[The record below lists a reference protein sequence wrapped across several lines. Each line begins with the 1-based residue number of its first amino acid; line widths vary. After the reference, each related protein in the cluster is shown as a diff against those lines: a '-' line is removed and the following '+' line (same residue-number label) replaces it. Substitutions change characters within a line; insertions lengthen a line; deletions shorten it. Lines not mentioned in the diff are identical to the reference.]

1 MPALEAALAWLDD
14 HVDYEAIA
22 SGRHPVPSL
31 GRMQELCALMGD
43 PQHTAPVVHV
53 TGTNGKGST
62 VRMVTSLLAASGLS
76 VGTYTSPDLERVNE
90 RLSRNGE
97 PISDDELAEV
107 LVGIAALE
115 ASSGVRPTR
124 FEALTLAAFRWF
136 ADLPVDAVVLEVGM
150 AGRHDATNVA
160 DGVVAVVTNVGLD
173 HTAVLGPTRRHI
185 AAEKAGIVKPVSTLV
200 LGETDPELV
209 PFFTDEGPA
218 RTWLRDEDF
227 GCTANRLAVGGR
239 AVDLRTPEAAYDEVF
254 LPLHGA
260 HQGDNAACAVAAA
273 EAFFERPLEDEL
285 LRSALEDVAVP
296 GRFEVVRRNP
306 LVVLDGAHNPDGAR
320 AAAATLDDIA
330 VSGERILVVGMNRDR
345 DAVEL
350 LEALEAGRALR
361 VVATAAPWVRAMPAE
376 QVAAAAASLGVE
388 AVAVPDIDQAVASA
402 VADAGPGDV
411 VLVAGSLHV
420 VGAARKALVRGG

>member
-22 SGRHPVPSL
+22 AGRHPVPSL
-31 GRMQELCALMGD
+31 GRMEELCALMGD

-62 VRMVTSLLAASGLS
+62 VRMITSLLAASGLS

-97 PISDDELAEV
+97 PVSDDELAEV

-150 AGRHDATNVA
+150 AGRLDATNVA

-173 HTAVLGPTRRHI
+173 HTAVLGPTRHHI
-185 AAEKAGIVKPVSTLV
+185 AAEKAGIVKPISTLV

-209 PFFTDEGPA
+209 PLFTEQGPA

-227 GCTANRLAVGGR
+227 GATANRLAVGGR
-239 AVDLRTPEAAYDEVF
+239 SLDLRTPDASYDEVF

-273 EAFFERPLEDEL
+273 EAFFERPLDDAV
-285 LRSALEDVAVP
+285 LRSGLEDVVVP
-296 GRFEVVRRNP
+296 GRFEVLRRNP
-306 LVVLDGAHNPDGAR
+306 LVIVDGAHNPDGAR
-320 AAAATLDDIA
+320 TAAAALDDLA
-330 VSGERILVVGMNRDR
+330 VRGDRILVVGMNRDR

-350 LEALEAGRALR
+350 LEALDARQASRLI
-361 VVATAAPWVRAMPAE
+361 ATAAPWVRAKPAE
-376 QVAAAAASLGVE
+376 EVAAAAASLGIE
-388 AVAVPDIDQAVASA
+388 AVAVPDIDQALATA
-402 VADAGPGDV
+402 LQGAGRDDV
-411 VLVAGSLHV
+411 VLVVGSLHV
-420 VGAARKALVRGG
+420 IGPARTALLGG

>member
-22 SGRHPVPSL
+22 AGRHPVPSL
-31 GRMQELCALMGD
+31 GRMEELCALMGD

-62 VRMVTSLLAASGLS
+62 VRMITSLLAASGLS

-97 PISDDELAEV
+97 PVSDDELAEV

-150 AGRHDATNVA
+150 AGRLDATNVA

-173 HTAVLGPTRRHI
+173 HTAVLGPTRHHI
-185 AAEKAGIVKPVSTLV
+185 AAEKAGIVKPISTLV

-209 PFFTDEGPA
+209 PLFTEQGPA

-227 GCTANRLAVGGR
+227 GATANRLAVGGR
-239 AVDLRTPEAAYDEVF
+239 SLDLRTPDASYDEVF

-273 EAFFERPLEDEL
+273 EAFFERPLDDAV
-285 LRSALEDVAVP
+285 LRSGLEDVVVP
-296 GRFEVVRRNP
+296 GRFEVLRRNP
-306 LVVLDGAHNPDGAR
+306 LVIVDGAHNPDGAR
-320 AAAATLDDIA
+320 TAAAALDDLA
-330 VSGERILVVGMNRDR
+330 VRGDRILVVGMNRDR
-345 DAVEL
+345 EAVEL
-350 LEALEAGRALR
+350 LEALDARSAARLI
-361 VVATAAPWVRAMPAE
+361 ATAAPWVRAKPAE
-376 QVAAAAASLGVE
+376 EVAAAAASLGIE
-388 AVAVPDIDQAVASA
+388 AVAVPDIDQALATA
-402 VADAGPGDV
+402 LQGAGRDDV

-420 VGAARKALVRGG
+420 IGPARKLLVGG

>member
-22 SGRHPVPSL
+22 AGRHPVPSL
-31 GRMQELCALMGD
+31 GRMEELCALMGD

-62 VRMVTSLLAASGLS
+62 VRMASALLAASGLS
-76 VGTYTSPDLERVNE
+76 VGTYTSPDLERISE
-90 RLSRNGE
+90 RLARNGE
-97 PISDDELAEV
+97 PIPDDELAEV
-107 LVGIAALE
+107 LVGVAALE
-115 ASSGVRPTR
+115 ASSGIRPTR

-160 DGVVAVVTNVGLD
+160 DGLVAVVTNVALD

-209 PFFTDEGPA
+209 PLFTEQGPA

-227 GCTANRLAVGGR
+227 GATANRLAVGGR
-239 AVDLRTPEAAYDEVF
+239 SLDLRTPEASYDEVF

-273 EAFFERPLEDEL
+273 EAFFERPLDDAV
-285 LRSALEDVAVP
+285 LRSGLEDVVVP
-296 GRFEVVRRNP
+296 GRFEVLRRNP
-306 LVVLDGAHNPDGAR
+306 LVIVDGAHNPDGAR
-320 AAAATLDDIA
+320 TAAAALDDLA
-330 VSGERILVVGMNRDR
+330 VRGDRILVVGMNRDR

-350 LEALEAGRALR
+350 LEALDARQASRLI
-361 VVATAAPWVRAMPAE
+361 ATAAPWVRAKPAE
-376 QVAAAAASLGVE
+376 EVAAAAASLGIE
-388 AVAVPDIDQAVASA
+388 AVAVPDIDQALATA
-402 VADAGPGDV
+402 LQGAGRDDV

-420 VGAARKALVRGG
+420 IGPARTALLGG

>member
-31 GRMQELCALMGD
+31 GRMEELCALMGD
-43 PQHTAPVVHV
+43 PQHTYPIVHV

-62 VRMVTSLLAASGLS
+62 VRMTTALLAASGLN
-76 VGTYTSPDLERVNE
+76 VGTFTSPDLGRVNE

-97 PISDDELAEV
+97 DISDDELAEA

-150 AGRHDATNVA
+150 AGRLDATNVA
-160 DGVVAVVTNVGLD
+160 DGLVAVVTNVGLD
-173 HTAVLGPTRRHI
+173 HTAVLGPTRGHI
-185 AAEKAGIVKPVSTLV
+185 AAEKAGIVKPISTLV

-209 PFFTDEGPA
+209 PLFTAQGPA

-227 GCTANRLAVGGR
+227 GVTANRLAVGGR
-239 AVDLRTPEAAYDEVF
+239 SIDLRTPSASYDEVF

-285 LRSALEDVAVP
+285 VRGALEDVVVP
-296 GRFEVVRRNP
+296 GRFEVLRRNP
-306 LVVLDGAHNPDGAR
+306 LVIVDGAHNADGAR
-320 AAAATLDDIA
+320 TAAAALDDLA
-330 VSGERILVVGMNRDR
+330 VPGDRILVVGMNKDR

-350 LEALEAGRALR
+350 LEALDAGQASRL
-361 VVATAAPWVRAMPAE
+361 VATAAPWVRAMPAE
-376 QVAAAAASLGVE
+376 EVAAAAASLGID
-388 AVAVPDIDQAVASA
+388 AVAVPDIGEAIATA
-402 VADAGPGDV
+402 IDAAGRGGV

-420 VGAARKALVRGG
+420 IGPARKVLTGG

>member
-22 SGRHPVPSL
+22 AGRHPVPSL
-31 GRMQELCALMGD
+31 GRMEELCALMGD

-62 VRMVTSLLAASGLS
+62 VRMITSLLAASGLS
-76 VGTYTSPDLERVNE
+76 IGTYTSPDLERINE
-90 RLSRNGE
+90 RLARNGE

-107 LVGIAALE
+107 LVGVAALE
-115 ASSGVRPTR
+115 ASSGIRPTR

-150 AGRHDATNVA
+150 
-160 DGVVAVVTNVGLD
+160 VTNVGLD
-173 HTAVLGPTRRHI
+173 HTAVLGPTRGHI
-185 AAEKAGIVKPVSTLV
+185 AAEKAGIVKPASTLV

-209 PFFTDEGPA
+209 PLFTDRGPA
-218 RTWLRDEDF
+218 ATWLRDEEF
-227 GCTANRLAVGGR
+227 GVTANRLAVGGR
-239 AVDLRTPEAAYDEVF
+239 SIDLRTPGASYDEVF

-273 EAFFERPLEDEL
+273 EAFFERPLEDDV
-285 LRSALEDVAVP
+285 LRAALEDVVVP
-296 GRFEVVRRNP
+296 GRFEVLRRSP

-320 AAAATLDDIA
+320 TAAAALDDLA
-330 VSGERILVVGMNRDR
+330 VSGQRILVVGMNRDR

-350 LEALEAGRALR
+350 LEALDAQQAAR
-361 VVATAAPWVRAMPAE
+361 VVATAAPWVRAKPAE
-376 QVAAAAASLGVE
+376 EV
-388 AVAVPDIDQAVASA
+388 
-402 VADAGPGDV
+402 
-411 VLVAGSLHV
+411 
-420 VGAARKALVRGG
+420 

>member
-1 MPALEAALAWLDD
+1 VPALEAALAWLDD

-22 SGRHPVPSL
+22 AGRHPVPSL
-31 GRMQELCALMGD
+31 GRMEELCALMGD
-43 PQHTAPVVHV
+43 PQRTAPVVHV

-62 VRMVTSLLAASGLS
+62 VRMVTALLAASGLD
-76 VGTYTSPDLERVNE
+76 VGTFTSPDLERINE
-90 RLSRNGE
+90 RISRNGE
-97 PISDDELAEV
+97 PISDDELAEA

-115 ASSGVRPTR
+115 ASSGIRPTR
-124 FEALTLAAFRWF
+124 FEAVTLAAFRWF

-185 AAEKAGIVKPVSTLV
+185 AAEKAGIVKPISTLV

-209 PFFTDEGPA
+209 PFFTAEGPA
-218 RTWLRDEDF
+218 RTWVRGEEF

-239 AVDLRTPEAAYDEVF
+239 SLDLHTPGATYDEVF

-273 EAFFERPLEDEL
+273 EAFFERPLDEDL
-285 LRSALEDVAVP
+285 LRGALEDVVVP

-306 LVVLDGAHNPDGAR
+306 LVVLDGAHNADGAR
-320 AAAATLDDIA
+320 AAAAALDDLA
-330 VSGERILVVGMNRDR
+330 VPGDRILVVGMNRER
-345 DAVEL
+345 DAIEM
-350 LEALEAGRALR
+350 LEALEARRAR
-361 VVATAAPWVRAMPAE
+361 QVVATAAPWVRSMPADE
-376 QVAAAAASLGVE
+376 VAAAVSSLGVE
-388 AVAVPDIDQAVASA
+388 VAVEPEIERALATA
-402 VADAGPGDV
+402 LDAAAPGDI

-420 VGAARKALVRGG
+420 VGAARTALLGG

>member
-22 SGRHPVPSL
+22 AGRHPVPSL
-31 GRMQELCALMGD
+31 GRMEELCALMGD

-62 VRMVTSLLAASGLS
+62 VRMITSLLAASGLS

-97 PISDDELAEV
+97 PVSDDELAEV

-150 AGRHDATNVA
+150 AGRLDATNVA

-173 HTAVLGPTRRHI
+173 HTAVLGPTRHHI
-185 AAEKAGIVKPVSTLV
+185 AAEKAGIVKPISTLV

-209 PFFTDEGPA
+209 PLFTEQGPA

-227 GCTANRLAVGGR
+227 GATANRLAVAGR
-239 AVDLRTPEAAYDEVF
+239 SLDLRTPDASYDEVF

-273 EAFFERPLEDEL
+273 EAFFERPLDDAV
-285 LRSALEDVAVP
+285 LRSGLEDVVVP
-296 GRFEVVRRNP
+296 GRFEVLRRNP
-306 LVVLDGAHNPDGAR
+306 LVIVDGAHNPDGAR
-320 AAAATLDDIA
+320 TAAAALDDLA
-330 VSGERILVVGMNRDR
+330 VRGDRILVVGMNRDR

-350 LEALEAGRALR
+350 LEALDARQASRL
-361 VVATAAPWVRAMPAE
+361 VATAAPWVRAKPAE
-376 QVAAAAASLGVE
+376 EVAAAAASLGIE
-388 AVAVPDIDQAVASA
+388 AVAVPDIDQALATA
-402 VADAGPGDV
+402 LQGAGRDDV
-411 VLVAGSLHV
+411 VLVVGSLHV
-420 VGAARKALVRGG
+420 IGPARKLLVGG

>member
-1 MPALEAALAWLDD
+1 
-14 HVDYEAIA
+14 
-22 SGRHPVPSL
+22 
-31 GRMQELCALMGD
+31 
-43 PQHTAPVVHV
+43 
-53 TGTNGKGST
+53 
-62 VRMVTSLLAASGLS
+62 VRMVTALLAASGLS

-150 AGRHDATNVA
+150 AGRLDATNVA

-209 PFFTDEGPA
+209 PLFTAQGPA

-227 GCTANRLAVGGR
+227 GLTANRLAVGGR
-239 AVDLRTPEAAYDEVF
+239 SLDLRTPGAAYDEVF

-260 HQGDNAACAVAAA
+260 HQGDNAACAAAAA
-273 EAFFERPLEDEL
+273 EAFFERPLDEDL
-285 LRSALEDVAVP
+285 LRGALEDVVVP
-296 GRFEVVRRNP
+296 GRFEVLRRNP
-306 LVVLDGAHNPDGAR
+306 LVVIDGAHNADGAR
-320 AAAATLDDIA
+320 AAAAALDDLA
-330 VSGERILVVGMNRDR
+330 VPGDTILVVGMNRDR

-350 LEALEAGRALR
+350 LEALGARRAKR
-361 VVATAAPWVRAMPAE
+361 VVATAAPWVRAMPPE
-376 QVAAAAASLGVE
+376 DVAAAATSLGVD
-388 AVAVPDIDQAVASA
+388 AVGVPDIGRAVATA
-402 VADAGPGDV
+402 VEAAGPGDV

-420 VGAARKALVRGG
+420 IGPARKALTDH

>member
-1 MPALEAALAWLDD
+1 
-14 HVDYEAIA
+14 
-22 SGRHPVPSL
+22 
-31 GRMQELCALMGD
+31 
-43 PQHTAPVVHV
+43 VVHV

-62 VRMVTSLLAASGLS
+62 VRMVTALLGASGLT
-76 VGTYTSPDLERVNE
+76 VGTYTSPHLERINE

-97 PISDDELAEV
+97 PISDDELAEQ

-173 HTAVLGPTRRHI
+173 HTAVLGPTRAHI
-185 AAEKAGIVKPVSTLV
+185 AAEKAGIVKPISTLV

-209 PFFTDEGPA
+209 PLFTAEGPA

-239 AVDLRTPEAAYDEVF
+239 SVDLRTPAAVYDEVF

-260 HQGDNAACAVAAA
+260 HQGDNAACAVAAC
-273 EAFFERPLEDEL
+273 EAFFERPLEEDL
-285 LRSALEDVAVP
+285 LRGALEDVVVP

-306 LVVLDGAHNPDGAR
+306 LVVLDGAHNADGAR
-320 AAAATLDDIA
+320 SAAAALDDLA
-330 VSGERILVVGMNRDR
+330 VSGDRILVVGMNRDR

-350 LEALEAGRALR
+350 LEALDAPLARR
-361 VVATAAPWVRAMPAE
+361 VVATAAPWLRAMPADE
-376 QVAAAAASLGVE
+376 VAAAAASLGVD
-388 AVAVPDIDQAVASA
+388 AVAVPDIGEAVGTAIA
-402 VADAGPGDV
+402 AAGPGDL
-411 VLVAGSLHV
+411 VLVAGSLYV
-420 VGAARKALVRGG
+420 VGAARTALAAG

>member
-14 HVDYEAIA
+14 HVNYEAIA
-22 SGRHPVPSL
+22 AGRHPVPSL
-31 GRMQELCALMGD
+31 GRMVELCALMGD

-62 VRMVTSLLAASGLS
+62 VRMTTALLAASGLS
-76 VGTYTSPDLERVNE
+76 VGTFTSPDLERVNE

-97 PISDDELAEV
+97 AISDDELAEV

-124 FEALTLAAFRWF
+124 FEALALAAFRWF

-160 DGVVAVVTNVGLD
+160 DGLVAVVTNVGLD

-185 AAEKAGIVKPVSTLV
+185 AAEKAGIVKPGSTLV

-209 PFFTDEGPA
+209 HLFTDEGPE

-239 AVDLRTPEAAYDEVF
+239 SVDLRTPGAAYEEVF

-273 EAFFERPLEDEL
+273 EAFFDRPLDDDL
-285 LRSALEDVAVP
+285 VRGALDDVAVP

-320 AAAATLDDIA
+320 AAAAALDEMA
-330 VSGERILVVGMNRDR
+330 VPGERTLVVGMNRDR

-350 LEALEAGRALR
+350 LEALDAGRARR
-361 VVATAAPWVRAMPAE
+361 VIATAAAFVRAMPAE
-376 QVAAAAASLGVE
+376 EVATAAASLGVE
-388 AVAVPDIDQAVASA
+388 AVAVPEIDRALATA
-402 VADAGPGDV
+402 LAAAGPGDA

-420 VGAARKALVRGG
+420 VGAARKALLSG

>member
-22 SGRHPVPSL
+22 AGRHPVPSL

-43 PQHTAPVVHV
+43 PQHTAPVIHV

-62 VRMVTSLLAASGLS
+62 VRMATALLAASGLS

-97 PISDDELAEV
+97 PIADDELAEV

-150 AGRHDATNVA
+150 AGRRDATNVA
-160 DGVVAVVTNVGLD
+160 DGMVAVVTNVGLD

-185 AAEKAGIVKPVSTLV
+185 AAEKAGIVKPGSTLV

-209 PFFTDEGPA
+209 PLFTDEGPE

-239 AVDLRTPEAAYDEVF
+239 SVDLRTPAASYDEVF

-260 HQGDNAACAVAAA
+260 HQGDNAACAVAAT
-273 EAFFERPLEDEL
+273 EAFFDRPLDDDL
-285 LRSALEDVAVP
+285 LRGALEDVAVP

-320 AAAATLDDIA
+320 TAAAALDDLA
-330 VSGERILVVGMNRDR
+330 VTGDRILVVGMNRDR
-345 DAVEL
+345 DAIEL
-350 LEALEAGRALR
+350 LEALDVRRARR
-361 VVATAAPWVRAMPAE
+361 VVATAAAFVRAMPAE
-376 QVAAAAASLGVE
+376 EVAAAAASLGVE
-388 AVAVPDIDQAVASA
+388 AVAEPDIGRAVATA
-402 VADAGPGDV
+402 LAAAGAGDV
-411 VLVAGSLHV
+411 VLIAGSLHV
-420 VGAARKALVRGG
+420 VGAARAALARR